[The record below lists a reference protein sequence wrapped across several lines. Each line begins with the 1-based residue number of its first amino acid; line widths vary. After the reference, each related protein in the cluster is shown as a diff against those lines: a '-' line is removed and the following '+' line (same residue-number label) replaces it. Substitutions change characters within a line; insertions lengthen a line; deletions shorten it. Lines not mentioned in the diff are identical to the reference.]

1 MWTITGTLY
10 YRAPEML
17 IGGGYTEKTD
27 IWASGIL
34 LYKVITGKTPF
45 ESEYHQDA
53 MSNILNKELDCP
65 PIFEGYSSSLFEFIK
80 KIINRN
86 PKERLSAQ

>member
-1 MWTITGTLY
+1 
-10 YRAPEML
+10 ML

-34 LYKVITGKTPF
+34 LYKVIIGKTPF
-45 ESEYHQDA
+45 ESEYHQDTL
-53 MSNILNKELDCP
+53 SNILNKELEYSH
-65 PIFEGYSSSLFEFIK
+65 IFDGYSSSLFGLIK
-80 KIINRN
+80 KMINRN